1 MKKMLIVAA
10 LAGFFATASVAETTG
25 QAIKRDVREA
35 KVAVKSGVK
44 SGARAVKKTT
54 KKVVRKTKARAR
66 AVKRAL
72 LT

>member
-1 MKKMLIVAA
+1 MKKMLIVGL

-25 QAIKRDVREA
+25 HAIKRDLREA
-35 KVAVKSGVK
+35 KV
-44 SGARAVKKTT
+44 AVKKTT
-54 KKVVRKTKARAR
+54 KKVVRKTKAKAK